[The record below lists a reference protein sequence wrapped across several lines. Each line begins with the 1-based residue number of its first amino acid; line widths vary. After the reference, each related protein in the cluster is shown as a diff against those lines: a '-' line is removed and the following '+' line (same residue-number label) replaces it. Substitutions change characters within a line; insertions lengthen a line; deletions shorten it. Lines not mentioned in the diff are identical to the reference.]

1 MFTSSNLV
9 LGSSSVWLVSV
20 TGPQLATT
28 PLPQP
33 QRQLQ
38 ITAGSLGISVCYGF
52 VFGFV
57 PVYFCIFNLYF
68 FTCPPLHISFVF
80 FFVAFFG
87 LLLSIYLCLCVF
99 LPSLPRP
106 QSSCTKLPTSLASVF
121 WGRELVPGYQKAML
135 LKPSLYFGFSDR
147 FSRGLFIEDS
157 AREDMIG

>member
-9 LGSSSVWLVSV
+9 LGSSRVWLVSV

-80 FFVAFFG
+80 FFCCIFWVAIVN
-87 LLLSIYLCLCVF
+87 LSLFMCFPSFASSASEQLHKTTGFSCLCF
-99 LPSLPRP
+99 LGARIGSGLPK
-106 QSSCTKLPTSLASVF
+106 SYASETF
-121 WGRELVPGYQKAML
+121 AL
-135 LKPSLYFGFSDR
+135 LWFLG
-147 FSRGLFIEDS
+147 
-157 AREDMIG
+157 

>member
-1 MFTSSNLV
+1 M
-9 LGSSSVWLVSV
+9 SV

-38 ITAGSLGISVCYGF
+38 ITAGSLGISVFHVF
-52 VFGFV
+52 VFRFV
-57 PVYFCIFNLYF
+57 PVYICILNLYF
-68 FTCPPLHISFVF
+68 FICLPPNISFVF
-80 FFVAFFG
+80 FFAFFR

-121 WGRELVPGYQKAML
+121 WGRELVPGFQKAML
-135 LKPSLYFGFSDR
+135 R
-147 FSRGLFIEDS
+147 FTLVSRIDFYDACSVRIQKHS
-157 AREDMIG
+157 TRKDMIG